1 MRKNP
6 GVHRHIGLFAR
17 GMFFCVFA
25 LWLGGCVGS
34 ADMSIVKHDMS
45 QANNASSDNS
55 VSTTRENLSMAKKL
69 KEQPRSPYV
78 LGPEDTVEIAVFRH
92 EELKMQC
99 TISPEGKISYFLVGD
114 IAAAG
119 LTQFELRDRI
129 ENGLA
134 KYIKNPHVV
143 VRVVEPRSHK
153 VYVLGQVKK
162 PGVYRMTSNFML
174 VEAISAAGGI
184 DVDAYLSGAYVV
196 RNGEILLVNFYELIQ
211 KGNTEENIPL
221 FSGDVVYIPDNREQR
236 IFVLGEVNKQAA
248 IPMRERMT
256 LFEAV
261 AEAGGFTRD
270 AEKASI
276 LVMRGNLSEPE
287 VIMINAKN
295 MALKANIP
303 LERGDIVYVASTT
316 FADVERV
323 AMRIS
328 NVLKPF
334 LDVARG
340 IIFTKGAVD
349 VLDGDYV
356 DTRIVLP

>member
-1 MRKNP
+1 
-6 GVHRHIGLFAR
+6 
-17 GMFFCVFA
+17 MFFGVVG
-25 LWLGGCVGS
+25 LWLAGCVGS
-34 ADMSIVKHDMS
+34 ADTSIVKHDMS
-45 QANNASSDNS
+45 QADKASSDNS

-114 IAAAG
+114 IAAGG
-119 LTQFELRDRI
+119 LTQFELRDTV
-129 ENGLA
+129 EKGLA

-184 DVDAYLSGAYVV
+184 DADAYLSGAYVV

-236 IFVLGEVNKQAA
+236 IFVLGEVNNQAA

-287 VIMINAKN
+287 VIMINARN

-316 FADVERV
+316 FADVERA